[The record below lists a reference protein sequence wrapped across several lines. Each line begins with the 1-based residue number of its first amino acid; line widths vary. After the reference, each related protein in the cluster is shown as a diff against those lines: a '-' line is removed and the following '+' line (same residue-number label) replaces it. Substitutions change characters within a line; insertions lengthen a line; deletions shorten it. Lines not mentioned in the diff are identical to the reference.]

1 MTEGVDKGALV
12 RIVNVNILDNP
23 TTMVNPFQLEIV
35 FESKCDLREGIIPI
49 TWMISRFGMETNLCR
64 RSSFY

>member
-35 FESKCDLREGIIPI
+35 FESKCDLREGI
-49 TWMISRFGMETNLCR
+49 S
-64 RSSFY
+64 